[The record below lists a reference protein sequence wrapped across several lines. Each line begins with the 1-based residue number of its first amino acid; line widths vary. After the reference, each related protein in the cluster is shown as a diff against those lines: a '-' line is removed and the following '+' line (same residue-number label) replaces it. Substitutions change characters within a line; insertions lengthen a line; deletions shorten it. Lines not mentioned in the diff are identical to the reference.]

1 MKNNLCKFIHC
12 RLGYQILKGIEA
24 IHEVGFLHRDI
35 KPSNFA
41 GIIIAVETE
50 KVVSCL
56 LFQLVELRRR

>member
-1 MKNNLCKFIHC
+1 MHC

-41 GIIIAVETE
+41 GRMIAVETE
-50 KVVSCL
+50 KVVTCL
-56 LFQLVELRRR
+56 LFQLAELPRQ